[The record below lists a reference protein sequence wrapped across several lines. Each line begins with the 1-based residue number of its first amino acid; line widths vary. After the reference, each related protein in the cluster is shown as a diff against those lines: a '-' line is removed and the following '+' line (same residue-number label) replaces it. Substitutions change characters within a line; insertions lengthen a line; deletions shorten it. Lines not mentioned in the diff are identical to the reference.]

1 MPTQNTS
8 SIDYRWLIQTLSCG
22 EQGQEF
28 FELYSAIN
36 PNPYSYTESELYLHY
51 FRLFNPVAYLHPT
64 LAQCDNGVW
73 SMLLQLLFGN
83 PIAECTLV
91 RADENSLPELVF
103 NYPPVGTIK
112 SSELTAEILK
122 PLLLCLL
129 SDAFAS
135 ILPQLATANID
146 TQYSSLL
153 PTSRP
158 LYKEELENLY
168 ADNGSFSETTYRKLN
183 HYHNQTS
190 RS

>member
-1 MPTQNTS
+1 M
-8 SIDYRWLIQTLSCG
+8 
-22 EQGQEF
+22 
-28 FELYSAIN
+28 
-36 PNPYSYTESELYLHY
+36 
-51 FRLFNPVAYLHPT
+51 
-64 LAQCDNGVW
+64 
-73 SMLLQLLFGN
+73 
-83 PIAECTLV
+83 
-91 RADENSLPELVF
+91 
-103 NYPPVGTIK
+103 K

-183 HYHNQTS
+183 HYYNQTS

>member
-28 FELYSAIN
+28 FDLYSAIN
-36 PNPYSYTESELYLHY
+36 PNPYSYSESELYLHY
-51 FRLFNPVAYLHPT
+51 FRLFNPVEYLHPT
-64 LAQCDNGVW
+64 LAQCDNDAW

-83 PIAECTLV
+83 PIAECTLTHST
-91 RADENSLPELVF
+91 DNTLPELEF
-103 NYPPVGTIK
+103 NYPPVGTMK
-112 SSELTAEILK
+112 CSELTTDILK

-135 ILPQLATANID
+135 ILPQLAAANID

-153 PTSRP
+153 PTDRP
-158 LYKEELENLY
+158 LYKQELENLY
-168 ADNGSFSETTYRKLN
+168 ADNTLFAESTFEKLS
-183 HYHNQTS
+183 HYYTHCFNK
-190 RS
+190 